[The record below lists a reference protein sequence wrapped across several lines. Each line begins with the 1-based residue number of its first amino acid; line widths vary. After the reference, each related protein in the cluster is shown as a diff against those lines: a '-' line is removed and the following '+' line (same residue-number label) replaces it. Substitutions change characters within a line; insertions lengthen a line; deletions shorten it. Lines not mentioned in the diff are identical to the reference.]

1 MKTSV
6 VFGYFTMEQKPK
18 LTWSKRKGHFN
29 FIKNGVLYD
38 DGAKLQMM
46 VQNRKKFKTNSMP
59 KKGKILISKFENN
72 L

>member
-18 LTWSKRKGHFN
+18 LTWSKRKGHCN

-38 DGAKLQMM
+38 DGAKPQKI
-46 VQNRKKFKTNSMP
+46 QNNFNAKKR
-59 KKGKILISKFENN
+59 
-72 L
+72 

>member
-38 DGAKLQMM
+38 DGAKPQMM
-46 VQNRKKFKTNSMP
+46 VKTAKNSKQFQCQKKV
-59 KKGKILISKFENN
+59 KF
-72 L
+72 